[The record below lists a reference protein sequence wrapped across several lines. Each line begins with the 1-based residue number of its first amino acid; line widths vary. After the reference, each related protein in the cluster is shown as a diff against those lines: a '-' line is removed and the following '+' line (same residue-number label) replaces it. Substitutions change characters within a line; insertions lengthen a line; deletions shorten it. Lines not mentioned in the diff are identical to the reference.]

1 MKAEAEPGLA
11 NARAT
16 YNEVEAMLENF
27 MQDIRYGIRT
37 LAKNP
42 GFTVVAVLTL
52 ALGIGANTAIF
63 SVVQNVLLRPL
74 PYTQPENLVEIWNTY
89 PPQVPRAGLSPG
101 DYADWRQQAKS
112 FSEMGAYAD
121 VSYGFN
127 LTGEGQARRVLVGYA
142 SSSLFPMLGVRA
154 LAGRSFV
161 PEEDNAGS
169 ALVVLLSHPL
179 WEGRF
184 SGDLQVVGHTVTLDD
199 KRYTVVGIL
208 PAGFQFL
215 RWADVW
221 MPLGQFNDDLTEHV
235 HHAFVGIA
243 RLKTGVII
251 SQARAEINQLNQ
263 QSATAYPVEHKNFGV
278 LVQKLQDPSAEKLRN
293 TLLVL
298 FGAVGLVLLI
308 ACANIMNLL
317 LVRNA
322 VREKEAAVRT
332 ALGANQ
338 WRLIRQLLTESLLL
352 SFLGGGLG
360 LLLAAGGLKIL
371 NSFVPADLAVL
382 RETGLNGW
390 VLGFTLAVCL
400 VAGLGCGLL
409 PAVRTLNTNLAGTLK
424 QGSKGASAV
433 GHHKTHDLL
442 VISEVAMALVP
453 LIGAGLLLRSFQH
466 LLHVDPGFQTEH
478 ILTLEVQQPSLTFA
492 QYGQLS
498 DEEQTNL
505 TRNQS
510 LQFERIAGQ
519 IRTLPGVK
527 EVGGIDDLPLGTE
540 WRQALRFVI
549 EGQPPLVAGARPLAQ
564 FRTVSLSYFST
575 LQIPLRAGRL
585 FNPEDWRLTNILIN
599 DTMARRFWPGGDAL
613 GKRIDI
619 CSFDKKPCWRSIVGI
634 VGNVHQFEL
643 EGEPTFD
650 VYFSAGW
657 TPYFIIRTAS
667 DPTAVAAA
675 ATDVIHRADRSL
687 PVTHVM
693 TMDALLSDSLSPRLF
708 SAVLIGVFAIL
719 ALALAAVG
727 IYGVMS
733 YTVSQRRQE
742 IGIRMALGAQP
753 GNVQSMILGHSVKLT
768 LIGVG
773 LGLAGAFA
781 LVRFLTSLLFGVGAY
796 DAVTFI
802 GVPVLL
808 AAVAIV
814 ASYLPARRAVRVDP
828 IVALRYE

>member
-332 ALGANQ
+332 ALGANH

-371 NSFVPADLAVL
+371 NSFVPADLVVL

-808 AAVAIV
+808 AAVAIA